1 MRQHKRG
8 GKTDNAQFPFILL
21 SMMCGTIPIS
31 ILGERFAM
39 QQRPFWKPDQY
50 SEPAA

>member
-1 MRQHKRG
+1 MSEEED
-8 GKTDNAQFPFILL
+8 TNSDQFPFILL
-21 SMMCGTIPIS
+21 SMICGTIPIS

-50 SEPAA
+50 SESSAHA

>member
-1 MRQHKRG
+1 M
-8 GKTDNAQFPFILL
+8 QFPFILL

-50 SEPAA
+50 SEFTAIRPQDS